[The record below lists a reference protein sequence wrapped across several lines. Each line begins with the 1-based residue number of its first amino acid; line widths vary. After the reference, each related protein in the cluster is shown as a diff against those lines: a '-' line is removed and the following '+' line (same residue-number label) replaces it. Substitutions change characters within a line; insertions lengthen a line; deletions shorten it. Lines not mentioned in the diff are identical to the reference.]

1 MMRVADYI
9 IDYLNKLGV
18 KHIFQ
23 VTGRGSLF
31 LNDAVAKN
39 KNIEG
44 VSLHHEQSCSFA
56 AIAYAEK
63 TKNIGVCLVSTG
75 CASTNAITGTLC
87 AWQDGIPCIYISG
100 QNILKETT
108 NYTKKSLRTYGQQE
122 FNITNLVEPITK
134 FSMML
139 KDPKHINFVLDKAV
153 KLATTG
159 RKGPVWIDVPL
170 DLQSALVDPLEIS
183 QNRYILPEQSS
194 FNQNDI
200 NYVVESLKKSKRPIV
215 LIGKGIKHANA
226 LKELKLFIEENS
238 IPLVFSASA
247 PDIYASSNNLSF
259 GSVGSMGCSRSGNFA
274 IQNSD
279 LVLVIGSRLNSL
291 TTGEEYCKFARKAE
305 KIIIDIDKNEHDK
318 ETIKINKFIELDAK
332 IFLKELNKKNL
343 DLKIQNWVD
352 KCTHWKNIFSGL
364 ESEFRSS
371 KEVDL
376 YELAYKLGDILNDES
391 TLVTDS
397 GLIEVILPSNVKF
410 KNGVNCIH
418 SSSQGSMG
426 FALPAAIGV
435 QKATTKKVFAVIGD
449 GSIMMNLQELSI
461 IGSKNLPIKIF
472 LLNNDGYHSIRQ
484 TQKNYF
490 PNNPVGCGVE
500 SGLPFPSFEE
510 LAKGFNI
517 KYFYSNNE
525 TSLNI
530 DLEKNLETK
539 GPVIHEI
546 KLNLEQVFEPKLS
559 SKKLEDGTMIT
570 SELEDMAPFLS
581 NEIMNRI
588 RKAALEI

>member
-1 MMRVADYI
+1 MRVADYI

-449 GSIMMNLQELSI
+449 GSIMMNLQELESISYLNLPLKIIVINNNVYSI
-461 IGSKNLPIKIF
+461 IRRRQKDLFRKRTIGTDPENGISCPKFEDIALAFKIKY
-472 LLNNDGYHSIRQ
+472 LR
-484 TQKNYF
+484 
-490 PNNPVGCGVE
+490 VE
-500 SGLPFPSFEE
+500 SIDQLDINLKKLRDTDGACICEIFGKQDQNYIEVSHAKSEIDGKLVRRPIEDQKPFLNRE
-510 LAKGFNI
+510 LFKKEMI
-517 KYFYSNNE
+517 IQP
-525 TSLNI
+525 I
-530 DLEKNLETK
+530 DL
-539 GPVIHEI
+539 
-546 KLNLEQVFEPKLS
+546 
-559 SKKLEDGTMIT
+559 
-570 SELEDMAPFLS
+570 
-581 NEIMNRI
+581 
-588 RKAALEI
+588 